1 MPPRVKVKKLAVI
14 VGLGTALGV
23 WRARMLAINE
33 RERVRQQRPP
43 APEMTAR

>member
-33 RERVRQQRPP
+33 RERYASNGRRPQK
-43 APEMTAR
+43 